1 MDVLEYLFVL
11 PGDVT
16 SVRALAAL
24 LWEASLFK
32 CDLHVYFSAY
42 LCI

>member
-11 PGDVT
+11 LSNVT
-16 SVRALAAL
+16 SVQALAAL
-24 LWEASLFK
+24 LWEVSLFK
-32 CDLHVYFSAY
+32 CDLHVYFNAY